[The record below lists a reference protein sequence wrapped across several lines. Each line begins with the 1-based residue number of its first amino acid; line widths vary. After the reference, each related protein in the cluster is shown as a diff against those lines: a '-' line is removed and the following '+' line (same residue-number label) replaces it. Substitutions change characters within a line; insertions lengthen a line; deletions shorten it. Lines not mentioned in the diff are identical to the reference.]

1 MVSPLFISEIFDLN
15 YIGLGREKE
24 KEVKRRRG
32 DGKEG
37 KGDRGQEGQM
47 GDRGKGRGK
56 GSSNR
61 DCEEE
66 PKNYWWSALPE
77 RLRDS

>member
-1 MVSPLFISEIFDLN
+1 M
-15 YIGLGREKE
+15 G
-24 KEVKRRRG
+24 
-32 DGKEG
+32 EG
-37 KGDRGQEGQM
+37 EGDRGQEGQM